1 MARGKRRG
9 VRGGGGGEQLSE
21 SNGHE
26 MFSGEMMDKGRPTLR
41 GRPFQAQRVFSFNA
55 SRLGCVL
62 RMEPS
67 SMRSRLNVKEC
78 WASRGRSQASGL
90 LL

>member
-41 GRPFQAQRVFSFNA
+41 GRQLV
-55 SRLGCVL
+55 
-62 RMEPS
+62 
-67 SMRSRLNVKEC
+67 
-78 WASRGRSQASGL
+78 SGTKSVQF
-90 LL
+90 